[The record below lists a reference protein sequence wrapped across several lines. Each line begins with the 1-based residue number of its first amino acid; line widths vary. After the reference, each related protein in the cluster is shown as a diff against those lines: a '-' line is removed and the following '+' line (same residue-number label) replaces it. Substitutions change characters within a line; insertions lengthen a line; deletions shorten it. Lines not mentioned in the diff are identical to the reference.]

1 MYIKKRVGN
10 YFFSYLK
17 MLSIYMYI
25 SISSYSSDRYVTL
38 SYGMYISLYTSLPDV
53 YREIYRN
60 ISSLDENTC
69 TKCSFVDI
77 NVQC

>member
-1 MYIKKRVGN
+1 
-10 YFFSYLK
+10 

-69 TKCSFVDI
+69 TKFSFVDI